1 MEKKVKKTATM
12 KQVKMK
18 TAVKAPGAIVDV
30 PAPQPSPSSKEQSP
44 MDVANMDRPSGLSG
58 IPTQSGQK

>member
-1 MEKKVKKTATM
+1 MEKRVKKTATT

-18 TAVKAPGAIVDV
+18 TAAKAPGAIVDV
-30 PAPQPSPSSKEQSP
+30 PTPQPSLSVTEQGP